1 MANETLKLSLQPRE
15 ITGKKVKDLRKEG
28 ILPIAICGRGVEPYS
43 AQIEEREFM
52 RVINRAGYTGLIELS
67 MPGRK
72 KQSAFLLEVQ
82 RNSVTGRVVHADL
95 RVVDVNKPVEVD
107 VPVVAHGENT
117 LVEKGQAIL
126 NQTLSSITVR
136 ALPTAIPHEFG
147 VDISTLVEF
156 DQHIYVRDLVASA
169 ADVELL
175 IDPDTMV
182 FVLSHAK
189 VEPAEEPTTEEAGEE
204 AAGEA
209 ASSDEE

>member
-52 RVINRAGYTGLIELS
+52 RVVNRAGYTGLIELN

-72 KQSAFLLEVQ
+72 KQSAFLLELQ
-82 RNSVTGRVVHADL
+82 RNSVTGKVIHADL

-107 VPVVAHGENT
+107 VPVVAHGENA

-156 DQHIYVRDLVASA
+156 DQQIFVRDLVASA

-182 FVLSHAK
+182 FVLSHSK
-189 VEPAEEPTTEEAGEE
+189 VQQEEE
-204 AAGEA
+204 AAEETGAEA
-209 ASSDEE
+209 AGQESSSDAE

>member
-28 ILPIAICGRGVEPYS
+28 ILPIGVCGRGIEPFP
-43 AQIEEREFM
+43 AQIEEREFL
-52 RVINRAGYTGLIELS
+52 RVVNRAGYTGLIELS

-72 KQSAFLLEVQ
+72 KQSAFLLELQ
-82 RNSVTGRVVHADL
+82 RNSLTGRVIHADL
-95 RVVDVNKPVEVD
+95 RIVDVNKPVEVD
-107 VPVVAHGENT
+107 VPVVAHGENA
-117 LVEKGQAIL
+117 LVEKGQATL
-126 NQTLSSITVR
+126 NQTLNSITVR

-147 VDISTLVEF
+147 VDISVLTDF

-169 ADVELL
+169 TDVELL

-182 FVLSHAK
+182 FVLAHPR
-189 VEPAEEPTTEEAGEE
+189 VQQEEEPVAEEAGDTAAAEE
-204 AAGEA
+204 